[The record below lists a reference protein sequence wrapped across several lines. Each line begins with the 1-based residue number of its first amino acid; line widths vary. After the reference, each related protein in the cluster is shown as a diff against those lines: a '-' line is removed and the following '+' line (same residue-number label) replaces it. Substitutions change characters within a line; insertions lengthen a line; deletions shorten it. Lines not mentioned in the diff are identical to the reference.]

1 MRWGLPIVECTDG
14 LISSN
19 DMGVNNQVEQL
30 SIEEIF
36 SNVTLQDNI
45 TEDLSSADSATGCS
59 RE

>member
-45 TEDLSSADSATGCS
+45 TEDLNSEELAVGCS
-59 RE
+59 RQ

>member
-1 MRWGLPIVECTDG
+1 MHWGLPIVECTDG

-19 DMGVNNQVEQL
+19 DMGVNNQLEQL

-45 TEDLSSADSATGCS
+45 TEDLSSVDLATGCS
-59 RE
+59 SE